1 LEDQRRIGR
10 RPNIAY
16 TPPMNPRRVFMLLI
30 LGILIG
36 LVVFFR
42 P

>member
-1 LEDQRRIGR
+1 LVAAPTSPTHPR
-10 RPNIAY
+10 
-16 TPPMNPRRVFMLLI
+16 MNPRRVFMLLI

-36 LVVFFR
+36 LVIFFR

>member
-1 LEDQRRIGR
+1 LVAAPTSPTHPR
-10 RPNIAY
+10 
-16 TPPMNPRRVFMLLI
+16 MNPRRVFKLLI

-36 LVVFFR
+36 LVIFFR